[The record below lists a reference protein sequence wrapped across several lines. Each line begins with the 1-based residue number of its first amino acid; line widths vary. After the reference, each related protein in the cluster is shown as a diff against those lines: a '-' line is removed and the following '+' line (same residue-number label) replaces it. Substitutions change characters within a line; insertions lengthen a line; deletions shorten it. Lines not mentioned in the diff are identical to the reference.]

1 VGTLRTEGLVLLKHI
16 KNFRTSGTLMPSSR
30 FLVKRLVDCVDF
42 ADSTV
47 IVELGV
53 GNGCVTREILRRMR
67 PDARLVALEIDP
79 AFIEECRSIRDPRLT
94 LREACA
100 TELPEVLR
108 AEGIEGVDAVVSCL
122 PLGFMDDGLVA
133 RILEASRASLRPHGR
148 FVQFQYSLGHHPRL
162 TRLYGDVVVHFTPA
176 NVPPAYV
183 YQCSRQPTDAEAR
196 ARPRVTLASLYA
208 AVAAGVA
215 LAIRTVVQ
223 P

>member
-1 VGTLRTEGLVLLKHI
+1 MGTPRREGPVLLTHI
-16 KNFRTSGTLMPSSR
+16 KNFRTSGTLLPSSR
-30 FLVKRLVDCVDF
+30 FLVKRLAECVDF
-42 ADSTV
+42 ADSLV
-47 IVELGV
+47 IVQLGV
-53 GNGCVTREILRRMR
+53 GVGCVTRELLLRMR

-100 TELPEVLR
+100 TALPEVLR

-122 PLGFMDDGLVA
+122 PLGFMDDVAVA
-133 RILEASRASLRPHGR
+133 RVLDASRASLRTRGR
-148 FVQFQYSLGHHPRL
+148 FVQYQYTMGHHPRL
-162 TRLYGDVVVHFTPA
+162 THLYGDVAVYFTPF
-176 NVPPAYV
+176 NVPPAFV
-183 YQCSRQPTDAEAR
+183 YQCSRQPADAEAR